1 MKNEYKVIVQERGN
15 FSSGGFKE
23 WAKTYETTNSELWD
37 EESGGAH
44 GATLDDLLA
53 KVSGHFL
60 GIELRAATTEKARNE
75 SEVAA

>member
-1 MKNEYKVIVQERGN
+1 MKKEYKVIVQERVN